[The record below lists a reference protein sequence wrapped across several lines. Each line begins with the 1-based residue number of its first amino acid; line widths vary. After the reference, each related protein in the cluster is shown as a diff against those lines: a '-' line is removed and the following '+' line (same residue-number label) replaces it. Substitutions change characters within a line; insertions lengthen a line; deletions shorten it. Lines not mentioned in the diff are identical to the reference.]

1 MKYGLLKVA
10 ASGEVL
16 EFPLDLPSLVVG
28 RAQSSDLRIDDP
40 SIARRHARLSFDS
53 GRFFI
58 EDLGSAS
65 GTFIDGYRIEPGIP
79 ALAGPGQELRFGDAA
94 AWYEAPES
102 EDVAHAAS
110 APAAAPPP
118 DSFDTAI
125 RASLVSPVEPL
136 DPGGVARVAV
146 LSLTNRGR
154 IVDDFAVTVDGLPPE
169 WLRLSRPAVSLLP
182 GDSAEVEIAISP
194 PRHEFSE
201 AGVYDFTVT
210 VASGQGGREVV
221 VPGKVEVTPFRDVA
235 WSMAP
240 VRAKR
245 DFRVIATNRG
255 NSREVFR
262 LEGQDDEEALRYE
275 FQQPAMDL
283 PPGGEGA
290 VAFRV
295 APRKKPYF
303 GAENVRPFR
312 ITATSVADGTVHG
325 GAMGQLVIHPPL
337 QPAKRGAMF
346 ALMFC
351 IAIAIVTLV
360 VVIPD
365 ALFGGGGGAK
375 TASAEEAFKGVH
387 LCDDEGKAEQQQKAA
402 EELALSGPPAAQGAT
417 AASLGAPFYAQND
430 PRWGDVEY
438 AKAKDPEFGP
448 DWCGSTISQCGCAM
462 TSVATMLAIY
472 GVVETPDGDPLSPQS
487 LNAWFNKNARRT
499 NRGWVSQG
507 YIYGD
512 VIWTAANQ
520 LSGELAAKKPGTRTV
535 RFLRTGT
542 GSEEEVREQLQLGR
556 PVVLEVPGH
565 WIAATGL
572 AGDKIQ
578 INDPF
583 YRDRTTLDAYKGKV
597 RSSVLFEPSEDLS
610 AVVITVPADVR
621 VRVTDKDGHE
631 VGTLNTGTRED
642 AAKAAK
648 NEIPGA
654 SYATR
659 KAWRDPTCI
668 QKAPTSEEG
677 TNQIVLPG
685 RREDYKIEVL
695 DTAGGATNVAIHT
708 YDKNGQPT
716 VQVLENAGAV
726 VANLNFDPEKPA
738 EVKVVEGQKPTAA
751 GSAQASATAAAASA
765 SPSATATPAPG
776 ALKPGETNMTVSAP
790 AGATRIEIANNFGF
804 ALGDTIRLSP
814 GAANEE
820 DNVISGFG
828 SFLLATPLKFP
839 HGAGEPIIRLSG
851 AGGGTA
857 TPSATPPPA
866 PPPAEPVEPQS
877 LDLACTT
884 TLTDAPKLATLIC
897 SVRIEGD
904 YTTTRWTVNGNVQ
917 NPFTGQTALFA
928 TYTQDT
934 SAAIAVSACNRTACK
949 SVATSQAIRFTPQ
962 AAATTIAAAAT
973 PTPTVPPPP
982 ATGVTVV
989 CSRKFD
995 QESHAIIDCD
1005 ALTRMNYTTVTWNI
1019 SSKYTAFTPVTET
1032 DNHLTFKL
1040 TDATPDDAK
1049 GFANID
1055 FQATACTTSTCEV
1068 SPPFRMPVPVASVT
1082 VTVLPNSVSMNRSIT
1097 LFAVISGGE
1106 APAGGY
1112 VRFFDTVQRPDGSI
1126 KTDQIALDV
1135 PITEFA
1141 TFAIGS
1147 ITVATG
1153 NFPLDVPRPPDTRAS
1168 VTHQIRARFE
1178 GGKNILRSPLSKSVP
1193 LEMLPPAD
1201 DVCDSLDN
1209 DGDGVIDANC
1219 EFAIRIGAGTQLSNI
1234 TLTKSSAPTTPQA
1247 GSITVA
1253 PGEAVTVTGSVS
1265 VAAATG
1271 GIDFCPNC
1279 TRQIY
1284 LGIGANIAAVPNR
1297 PASAAKCVAVAV
1309 PTGATEVA
1317 LPATTFTADNTP
1329 GLYYIRATSSLQT
1342 ACGNPPTGG
1351 PEASVARVI
1360 VRGEVNLA
1368 FCTGAATC
1376 TASVTNG
1383 KGFQLASGVTA
1394 RPPASGQVNVGRI
1407 DFWESV
1413 PGSATEH
1420 HVGFALVHGDAA
1432 STQLN
1437 TNTLGILANGSRV
1450 GTHRLRAVYTDP
1462 GSGGVSYFN
1471 PTTTR
1476 GTYAPPA
1483 GPGVAAQCGAAPDP
1497 LPAGCFSVVV
1507 VPADVTVGL
1516 LSSTPSL
1523 ALSPVTSGACL
1534 PTECVRLSAQVS
1546 PADVSGL
1553 ALGVATGYIQFLDG
1567 TDLVGT
1573 VPLGAQGSANLDV
1586 YPAHF
1591 GFYTAGA
1598 TITGARSLTA
1608 KYCPAV
1614 AGNTCIEQGD
1624 YQSGISTSTPVA
1636 FTGQPT
1642 TASVAV
1648 SPGTRQL
1655 GIAAPVTVA
1664 VTLAPGGYG
1673 EYPGTIELY
1682 DGVTPLYCAQRS
1694 ATVPCDAGKPWLRV
1708 DTWTGASSHTFT
1720 LSFAQGQAPFGA
1732 GAHALAAVYVPA
1744 AASNYLGTRSAD
1756 QVLTITAAQSATT
1769 LQITAPLLQA
1779 DPCDTAPS
1787 PFVVGCAINLIA
1799 TVDAA
1804 GFGDQ
1809 AGVVEFRRNG
1819 VAIGQANVALTGA
1832 NPVTGT
1838 ATLAL
1843 DDTSTP
1849 FSAAAL
1855 PGAGTAHTLTAHFLG
1870 AGNYAASSS
1879 IASSLKVDSRITSTI
1894 VTVSRANNS
1903 CAGISG
1909 NPALGEKVL
1918 LTGTVS
1924 GFTPPGA
1931 GAIAGTVEFF
1941 DTSNGSLSLGSANPG
1956 PTWLGGAVNLC
1967 VTATTANLATGPH
1980 TISAAFTSTSG
1991 DHASSASSGIGNA
2004 ALTID
2009 PAGTEF
2015 TITSSSSAVRL
2026 SPAAAGAC
2034 LAPDCVSI
2042 TAFITPGAFGAHGGS
2057 VQFFDQTRPGA
2068 PRIATVAVSNQQ
2080 ATLDLRTGAYPAIY
2094 PTDGTPLTGNHTI
2107 SARYCPATDVGGA
2120 ACTETGNYLSTP
2132 ATPGPSHQKVIDFQ
2146 PQTTTVDLSLTPA
2159 TVSLGAATPVAAAV
2173 TLAPGGFGA
2182 YDGTL
2187 QLLEG
2192 TTVVACVAR
2201 VVGPGCATVWPSG
2214 ETSAHTFNLDFS
2226 TAGSVALPGGA
2237 HALTARYTPGAG
2249 NYAGGVSPA
2258 RTLTVNQVA
2267 STTTVAVCAPGGPTC
2282 TAPTLPYVVG
2292 SAIDILATVSAT
2304 GFGAGSGTVEFRR
2317 GYVSAVSPGTLLG
2330 TAAVNLAGTTTV
2342 TGSARLS
2349 LTGTSTPKVA
2359 EGLPADP
2366 AAHAITAHFL
2376 GGGSYAASA
2385 SAATNL
2391 TVTPMAPTSVT
2402 VAATKATNACV
2413 GSTGTIVLGDAVLLT
2428 GTVNVITIAG
2438 ARPLQGTI
2446 EFRDTANANAL
2457 IGTAAVAP
2465 WFMGAE
2471 ARYCVY
2477 TSPSGVGAGNH
2488 TVSATF
2494 VSTSGDYADATS
2506 ATDAVLTVDTI
2517 TTATTVSMTSTS
2529 IPEGGSLTLSATVA
2543 PGSGMPYIG
2552 PITGNVQFRAGYVSE
2567 ASQGTLLATAALA
2580 GNAASTTIASVSL
2593 AAGAHTITARYVGD
2607 SSYKLSAS
2615 AAANLTVL
2623 KTTTVTVTATPN
2635 PIGYGANLSL
2645 QADVSGYSAGL
2656 GAIDAT
2662 SGKVDFYKG
2671 STLLGTDTT
2680 GTTTGGARFTLTVD
2694 TDGTAAMTP
2703 GTYGITAVYS
2713 GNAAYATSTS
2723 SPIGVQVNAA
2733 ATTLAINTG
2742 TNCTGGN
2749 ATIAL
2754 AGTVDLCATLTPASF
2769 GDPTANGGAVT
2780 FYVDGAA
2787 ATGTIAYACGASP
2800 LTSCGANPLTAKIT
2814 LTSSLTLL
2822 DGGSHFVT
2830 AAYSGN
2836 TSYLPSST
2844 ASGLTIS
2851 VTPAPTTATVAFQT
2865 GFSSPFVVNTSGTA
2879 LIKVTVATSPV
2890 IAYTPNS
2897 GTVVLYSSPSGTGG
2911 WTPVAVSNT
2920 YDSGTSSWLFSVSA
2934 GVGQTLLPGSHYL
2947 AAQYLGT
2954 TNFATS
2960 AAVSGP
2966 GTLLQVQLQTTVT
2979 VTFSLATPIPNSTPF
2994 TLTATLSPGGFGS
3007 YCGTVTFSEVLVNGS
3022 TVAIGTATQAGPNLF
3037 TFAVPGTRFTT
3048 AGNRNIRAA
3057 TTACGPYSAGTV
3069 DQAVTFS

>member
-1 MKYGLLKVA
+1 MKYGLLKVTTP
-10 ASGEVL
+10 GEVL

-65 GTFIDGYRIEPGIP
+65 GTFIDGYRIEPGVP

-102 EDVAHAAS
+102 EDVALATA
-110 APAAAPPP
+110 APAAAPPA

-125 RASLVSPVEPL
+125 RASLTSPVEPL
-136 DPGGVARVAV
+136 DPGGAARVAV
-146 LSLTNRGR
+146 LSLANRGR
-154 IVDDFAVTVDGLPPE
+154 IVDDFAITVDGLPPE
-169 WLRLSRPAVSLLP
+169 WLTLSRPSVSLLP
-182 GDSAEVEIAISP
+182 GDSAEVQIAISP

-221 VPGKVEVTPFRDVA
+221 LPGKVEVTPFRDVA
-235 WSMAP
+235 WSLAP

-262 LEGQDDEEALRYE
+262 LEGQDDEESLRYV

-303 GAENVRPFR
+303 GAQSVRPFR
-312 ITATSVADGTVHG
+312 INATSVADGTVHG

-351 IAIAIVTLV
+351 VAIAIVTLV

-402 EELALSGPPAAQGAT
+402 EELALSGPPTAQGAT

-448 DWCGSTISQCGCAM
+448 DWCGSTIAQCGCAM

-472 GVVETPDGDPLSPQS
+472 GVLETPDGEPLSPQS

-520 LSGELAAKKPGTRTV
+520 LSGEMAAKKPGTRTV

-542 GSEEEVREQLQLGR
+542 GSEEEVRQQLQLGR

-572 AGDKIQ
+572 VGDKIQ

-642 AAKAAK
+642 AAKSAK

-654 SYATR
+654 SYSTR

-716 VQVLENAGAV
+716 VQVLENPGAV
-726 VANLNFDPEKPA
+726 VASLNFDPEKPP
-738 EVKVVEGQKPTAA
+738 EIKVVEGQQPTAA
-751 GSAQASATAAAASA
+751 GSAQASATAAASA
-765 SPSATATPAPG
+765 SPAATNTPVPG

-790 AGATRIEIANNFGF
+790 AGATRIEIANNLGF

-839 HGAGEPIIRLSG
+839 HTAGEPIIRLSG

-857 TPSATPPPA
+857 TPSTTPPPA

-949 SVATSQAIRFTPQ
+949 SVATSQAVRFTPQ
-962 AAATTIAAAAT
+962 AAATTIAAVAT

-982 ATGVTVV
+982 AVGVTVV

-995 QESHAIIDCD
+995 QESHAVIDCD
-1005 ALTRMNYTTVTWNI
+1005 ALTRMNYTSVTWNI
-1019 SSKYTAFTPVTET
+1019 SSKYSTFVPVTET

-1068 SPPFRMPVPVASVT
+1068 SPPFRMPVPVANVT

-1112 VRFFDTVQRPDGSI
+1112 VRFFDTAIRPDGST

-1153 NFPLDVPRPPDTRAS
+1153 NFPLDVPRPPDPRAS
-1168 VTHQIRARFE
+1168 VIHQIRARFE
-1178 GGKNILRSPLSKSVP
+1178 GGKNILRSPLSKPVP

-1234 TLTKSSAPTTPQA
+1234 TLTKASAPTAPQPD
-1247 GSITVA
+1247 SITVA

-1309 PTGATEVA
+1309 PTGATEVS

-1329 GLYYIRATSSLQT
+1329 GLYYIRATSSLQS

-1351 PEASVARVI
+1351 PETSVARVI

-1368 FCTGAATC
+1368 FCTGGATC

-1413 PGSATEH
+1413 PGSTTEE

-1450 GTHRLRAVYTDP
+1450 GTHRLRAIYTDP

-1476 GTYAPPA
+1476 GAYALPA
-1483 GPGVAAQCGAAPDP
+1483 GPGVAPQCGTAPDP
-1497 LPAGCFSVVV
+1497 LPAGCFEVVV

-1523 ALSPVTSGACL
+1523 ALSAVTTGACL

-1573 VPLGAQGSANLDV
+1573 AALGAQGSANLDV
-1586 YPAHF
+1586 YPANF

-1598 TITGARSLTA
+1598 TVTGARSLTA

-1614 AGNTCIEQGD
+1614 TGNTCIEQGD
-1624 YQSGISTSTPVA
+1624 YKIGTSASTPVT

-1642 TASVAV
+1642 NASLTV

-1655 GIAAPVTVA
+1655 GVATPVTA
-1664 VTLAPGGYG
+1664 GVTLDPGGYG
-1673 EYPGTIELY
+1673 NYPGTIELY
-1682 DGVTPLYCAQRS
+1682 DGAIPIYCAERIALS
-1694 ATVPCDAGKPWLRV
+1694 CDLGKPWLRV
-1708 DTWTGASSHTFT
+1708 DTWTGGSSHTFS
-1720 LSFAQGQAPFGA
+1720 LSFGQGQAPFGA
-1732 GAHALAAVYVPA
+1732 GAHTLAAVYVPA
-1744 AASNYLGTRSAD
+1744 TASNYLGARSAD
-1756 QVLTITAAQSATT
+1756 RVLTVTAAQSATT
-1769 LQITAPLLQA
+1769 LQVTAPLQA
-1779 DPCDTAPS
+1779 APCDTAPAT
-1787 PFVVGCAINLIA
+1787 FVVGCAINLVA

-1804 GFGDQ
+1804 GFGGQ

-1819 VAIGQANVALTGA
+1819 TAIGQANVSLAGA

-1843 DDTSTP
+1843 DGASTP

-1855 PGAGTAHTLTAHFLG
+1855 PGAGTAHQLTAHFLG
-1870 AGNYAASSS
+1870 AGNYAASDS
-1879 IASSLKVDSRITSTI
+1879 AVRSLKVDPGITSTN

-1903 CAGISG
+1903 CAGITG

-1918 LTGTVS
+1918 LTATVT
-1924 GFTPPGA
+1924 GYTPPGA

-1941 DTSNGSLSLGSANPG
+1941 DTSNGNLSLGSANPG
-1956 PTWLGGAVNLC
+1956 PSWFGGAVNLC
-1967 VTATTANLATGPH
+1967 VTATTANLATGSH

-1991 DHASSASSGIGNA
+1991 DHANSASATDATIA
-2004 ALTID
+2004 ID
-2009 PAGTEF
+2009 PAPTEF
-2015 TITSSSSAVRL
+2015 TLTSSSPAVRL
-2026 SPAAAGAC
+2026 SPAGGGAC
-2034 LAPDCVSI
+2034 LAPDCVAI
-2042 TAFITPGAFGAHGGS
+2042 TAFVVPGAFGAHAGS
-2057 VQFFDQTRPGA
+2057 VQFFDQSRPGA
-2068 PRIATVAVSNQQ
+2068 PRLATIALSNQQ

-2107 SARYCPATDVGGA
+2107 SARYCPATDPSGVT
-2120 ACTETGNYLSTP
+2120 CTETGNYLSTP
-2132 ATPGPSHQKVIDFQ
+2132 AAPLPAHQKVIDFQ
-2146 PQTTTVDLSLTPA
+2146 PQTTTVDLTLTPA
-2159 TVSLGAATPVAAAV
+2159 TVSLGSATPVAAAV
-2173 TLAPGGFGA
+2173 SLAPGGFGA

-2192 TTVVACVAR
+2192 QTVVACVAR
-2201 VVGPGCATVWPSG
+2201 VVGPGCANAWPSG
-2214 ETSAHTFNLDFS
+2214 ETNGHTFSLDFS
-2226 TAGSVALPGGA
+2226 TPGSVALPGGA
-2237 HALTARYTPGAG
+2237 HALTARYTSGGG
-2249 NYAGGVSPA
+2249 NYAGGISPA
-2258 RTLTVNQVA
+2258 RTLTVEQVA
-2267 STTTVAVCAPGGPTC
+2267 STTTVDVCVPGGATC
-2282 TAPTLPYVVG
+2282 TAPTLPYIVG
-2292 SAIDILATVSAT
+2292 TDVDLLATVSAN
-2304 GFGAGSGTVEFRR
+2304 GFGTASGTVEFRR
-2317 GYVSAVSPGTLLG
+2317 GYASAVSPGTLLG
-2330 TAAVNLAGTTTV
+2330 TATVNLAGTTTV
-2342 TGSARLS
+2342 TGSVRLN

-2376 GGGSYAASA
+2376 GGGSYAGSA
-2385 SAATNL
+2385 SAATNF
-2391 TVTPMAPTSVT
+2391 TVTPKPTTVT
-2402 VAATKATNACV
+2402 VQATKATSACAAA
-2413 GSTGTIVLGDAVLLT
+2413 SGTIVLGDPVLLT
-2428 GTVNVITIAG
+2428 ALVVVSPVPGARAIAGTV
-2438 ARPLQGTI
+2438 
-2446 EFRDTANANAL
+2446 EFRDTSAANVL
-2457 IGTAAVAP
+2457 LGTAFVVPNLAGGSASH
-2465 WFMGAE
+2465 
-2471 ARYCVY
+2471 CVY

-2494 VSTSGDYADATS
+2494 VSTSGDYAGS
-2506 ATDAVLTVDTI
+2506 ASTTDAALAVDTI
-2517 TTATTVSMTSTS
+2517 TTATTVSMTPNAV
-2529 IPEGGSLTLSATVA
+2529 PEGGSLTLSATVA
-2543 PGSGMPYIG
+2543 PGTGMPYVG
-2552 PITGNVQFRAGYVSE
+2552 ALTGNVEFRAGYVSE

-2580 GNAASTTIASVSL
+2580 GNAASTVIPSISL
-2593 AAGAHTITARYVGD
+2593 AAGAQTVTARYVGD

-2615 AAANLTVL
+2615 TAANLTVL

-2645 QADVSGYSAGL
+2645 QADVSGYTAAL
-2656 GAIDAT
+2656 GAVDAT
-2662 SGKVDFYKG
+2662 GGKVDFYRG
-2671 STLLGTDTT
+2671 STLLGTDTS
-2680 GTTTGGARFTLTVD
+2680 GTTTGGVRFTLTVD

-2713 GNAAYATSTS
+2713 GNAAYATATS
-2723 SPIGVQVNAA
+2723 APIGVQVNAA
-2733 ATTLAINTG
+2733 ATTLTINTG

-2769 GDPTANGGAVT
+2769 GDPTANGGAVS
-2780 FYVDGAA
+2780 FFVDGVAA
-2787 ATGTIAYACGASP
+2787 AGTITYACGASP
-2800 LTSCGANPLTAKIT
+2800 LTACGASPLTAKIT
-2814 LTSSLTLL
+2814 LTSSLLLL
-2822 DGGSHFVT
+2822 DGGSHFIS

-2836 TSYLPSST
+2836 SSYLPSST
-2844 ASGLTIS
+2844 ASGLTVT
-2851 VTPAPTTATVAFQT
+2851 VTPAPTAATVAFQA
-2865 GFSSPFVVNTSGTA
+2865 GFTSPFVVNPTGTA
-2879 LIKVTVATSPV
+2879 LIKVAVAPSPA
-2890 IAYTPNS
+2890 IAYSPNS

-2920 YDSGTSSWLFSVSA
+2920 YDAGTSSWLFNLSA
-2934 GVGQTLLPGSHYL
+2934 GPLQVLLPGNHYL
-2947 AAQYLGT
+2947 AAQYLGND
-2954 TNFATS
+2954 NFAAS

-2966 GTLLQVQLQTTVT
+2966 GLLLQIQPQTIVS
-2979 VTFSLATPIPNSTPF
+2979 VSFSMATPIPNSTPF
-2994 TLTATLSPGGFGS
+2994 TVTATLGPGGLGG
-3007 YCGTVTFSEVLVNGS
+3007 YCGTVTFSEVLINGS
-3022 TVAIGTATQAGPNLF
+3022 TVPIGTGTQAGPNMY
-3037 TFAVPGTRFTT
+3037 TFAVPGTRFPT
-3048 AGNRNIRAA
+3048 AGNRTIRASI
-3057 TTACGPYSAGTV
+3057 TACGPYTAGTV
-3069 DQAVTFS
+3069 DQPVTFS